1 MKLTA
6 VILLAACLQ
15 VSAKGNAQQIS
26 ISEKNVSLQKVFKQI
41 QKQSGYNFLYSY
53 EVLQQA
59 GKVNIQINNASLEEA
74 LKECLRDKPLEYS
87 IVEKTVV
94 IKPIHL
100 PETGPDK
107 KLTLPPPVNVRGRIV
122 NEAGEPVE
130 GVSVQVK
137 GTGIG
142 TKTNTNGEFSLNGID
157 ERATLVFTSVNM
169 ESREIHLNGQSNLG
183 IIILQTKVAALEVV
197 VIYTG

>member
-26 ISEKNVSLQKVFKQI
+26 ISEKNVSLQKVFKQM

-94 IKPIHL
+94 IKPMADIS
-100 PETGPDK
+100 
-107 KLTLPPPVNVRGRIV
+107 LPPPINIKGRVI
-122 NEAGEPVE
+122 NENGEPMQVT
-130 GVSVQVK
+130 VAVK
-137 GTGIG
+137 GTDIM
-142 TKTNTNGEFSLNGID
+142 TATNELGQFNLEGID
-157 ERATLVFTSVNM
+157 NDAVLIFS
-169 ESREIHLNGQSNLG
+169 G
-183 IIILQTKVAALEVV
+183 I
-197 VIYTG
+197 YPDS